1 MAKLHCT
8 HTDKCECEA
17 VEIVHPYYP
26 GSVYHM
32 TKCLDNVTLLN
43 FQKFFK
49 LKITELHQG
58 IVWGVS
64 TPECELHPDFV
75 NRIDVDSDFGT
86 VLNRFCSQV
95 ACGYPISLYGTGEQT
110 RAFININDS
119 VKCLTLAI
127 EYGQKNDFTK
137 VHILNQMTATHKLN
151 DLKDFLIKLYPEAK
165 YEYIDNPRAE
175 KAANSLIVKND
186 KFTDLGHKGIDINE
200 EDIKK
205 LVECCR

>member
-1 MAKLHCT
+1 
-8 HTDKCECEA
+8 
-17 VEIVHPYYP
+17 
-26 GSVYHM
+26 M